1 MTPTTHCRMSCTSD
15 CRERMATPTSWKY
28 MLFFEGGRKLFP
40 KLGTA
45 LKNNK
50 VFSNVCSELCGTV
63 IYETLTA

>member
-15 CRERMATPTSWKY
+15 CRGRMATFTSQKY

-45 LKNNK
+45 LKNSK
-50 VFSNVCSELCGTV
+50 TFSNVCSELCGTV
-63 IYETLTA
+63 ITEA